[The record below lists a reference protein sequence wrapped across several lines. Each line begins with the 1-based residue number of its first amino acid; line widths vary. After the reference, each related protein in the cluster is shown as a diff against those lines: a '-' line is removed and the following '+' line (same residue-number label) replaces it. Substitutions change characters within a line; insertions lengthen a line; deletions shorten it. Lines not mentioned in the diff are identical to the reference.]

1 MKVFLFLYILAV
13 CVLSFSCAS
22 TGKNQRVISKDTVSE
37 DFASKNENIA
47 PKWITDQGRSELFPD
62 SFFVSHLAYGNTSQE
77 CKEKACESISEYI
90 KSSVESSTSSSYFY
104 KESGEYVKENTE
116 LQVEIKVS
124 TNNNLYKI
132 EYTNP
137 YYVEELGQYVCTAF
151 INREQAFNFVKPKL
165 EIAKNQ
171 FPQAYHKALEEDSL
185 LDKIIGIRK
194 SQNILHD
201 FYEVYDFARAI
212 LPEKAKVY
220 ESLDFLASESFVMMK
235 ELSSSVLIKIEGVGD
250 IDLLESSGVI
260 TELSNQLNEMG
271 FITGKSL
278 KANCIALVEVKSVI
292 TETKSTYETYPEIS
306 IKIIEKG
313 AEKIS
318 YTKKLS
324 KVAGFDKDTVIRR
337 TNLALCKA
345 VKTFFVDECL

>member
-1 MKVFLFLYILAV
+1 MKLFLILSVLAV
-13 CVLSFSCAS
+13 CVLCFGCAS
-22 TGKNQRVISKDTVSE
+22 TGKNQRVVSE

-47 PKWITDQGRSELFPD
+47 PKWITDQGRLEFFPD
-62 SFFVSHLAYGNTSQE
+62 SFFVSQLAYGSTAQE
-77 CKEKACESISEYI
+77 CKEKASASISEYI
-90 KSSVESSTSSSYFY
+90 KSSVVSSTSSSYFY
-104 KESGEYVKENTE
+104 MESGEDVKEDRE
-116 LQVEIKVS
+116 LHAEIKVS

-137 YYVEELGQYVCTAF
+137 YYFEDLEQYVCTAF

-171 FPQAYHKALEEDSL
+171 FPQAYHKALEKDSL

-194 SQNILHD
+194 SQIILHD

-212 LPEKAKVY
+212 LPEEAKVY
-220 ESLDFLASESFVMMK
+220 ENVDFLASESLVITK
-235 ELSSSVLIKIEGVGD
+235 ELCSSVLIKIDGVGD
-250 IDLLESSGVI
+250 TDLLELSGVI
-260 TELSNQLNEMG
+260 TELSNQFKEMG

-292 TETKSTYETYPEIS
+292 TETKSTYETYPELS
-306 IKIIEKG
+306 IKLIEKG

-337 TNLALCKA
+337 TNLSLCKE
-345 VKTFFVDECL
+345 VRTSFVDECF